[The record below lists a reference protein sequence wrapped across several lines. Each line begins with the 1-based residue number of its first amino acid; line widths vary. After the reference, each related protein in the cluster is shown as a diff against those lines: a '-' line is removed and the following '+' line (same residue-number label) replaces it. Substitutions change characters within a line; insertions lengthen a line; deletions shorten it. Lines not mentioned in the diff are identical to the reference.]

1 MSSPNKVPAAIW
13 VIIGFLALCSVIW
26 IIGQGGAIVAYDTVA
41 SWGMQDLR
49 ELVDPAVV
57 PVNRGIAMGDALIQL
72 PLFII
77 ALIGLW
83 RLKFFG
89 AVAAWMS
96 LSMHWYW
103 IVTAWAKQ
111 AFYEQMGIRSVPIS
125 LGLNI
130 LMIVFIVFSLW
141 ASWYLY
147 KHRKLLA

>member
-1 MSSPNKVPAAIW
+1 MGSSRKVPAEIW

-57 PVNRGIAMGDALIQL
+57 PVNRGIAMGDVAVQL

-83 RLKFFG
+83 KLKFIG

-103 IVTAWAKQ
+103 IVTAWTKQ
-111 AFYEQMGIRSVPIS
+111 AFYEQAGIMSVPIS
-125 LGLNI
+125 IGLNT
-130 LMIVFIVFSLW
+130 LMVVFILISLW

-147 KHRKLLA
+147 RHRTLFS

>member
-1 MSSPNKVPAAIW
+1 MSNTQKVPAAIW
-13 VIIGFLALCSVIW
+13 VIIGFLALCIVIW

-49 ELVDPAVV
+49 EEVDPAVV
-57 PVNRGIAMGDALIQL
+57 PVNRGIAMGDVVIQL

-83 RLKFFG
+83 KLRFFG

-103 IVTAWAKQ
+103 IVTAWTKQ
-111 AFYEQMGIRSVPIS
+111 AFYTQAGIMSVPIS
-125 LGLNI
+125 MGLNI
-130 LMIVFIVFSLW
+130 LMAFFVIFSL
-141 ASWYLY
+141 
-147 KHRKLLA
+147 

>member
-1 MSSPNKVPAAIW
+1 MSSSRKVPAPIW
-13 VIIGFLALCSVIW
+13 VIIGFLALCIVIW

-41 SWGMQDLR
+41 AWGMQDLR
-49 ELVDPAVV
+49 ALVDPAVV
-57 PVNRGIAMGDALIQL
+57 PVNRGIAAGDVVIQL
-72 PLFII
+72 PLFIL

-111 AFYEQMGIRSVPIS
+111 AYYTQAGIQSVPIS
-125 LGLNI
+125 TGLNI
-130 LMIVFIVFSLW
+130 LMALFIVFSLW
-141 ASWYLY
+141 ASWYLF
-147 KHRKLLA
+147 KHREMFG